1 MHHSCSSSLLKTI
14 PVEQVI
20 NINETIKSYT
30 ARLKSFINMRV
41 SSEEDAEDIL
51 QDVFYQLVETERLT
65 KPIEELTAWLFTVTR
80 NRITD
85 WYRKKKPERLTGLN
99 DDPELWEESESIDEF
114 LDENDEI
121 ASDFEYLSGEMWMR
135 LQKAL
140 DELPPKQR
148 MVFEMNE
155 LQGIPLNEIAQ
166 QTGDPVNTL
175 ISRKHYAVQ
184 HLRKR
189 LKTIYD
195 EMIYYF

>member
-1 MHHSCSSSLLKTI
+1 MK
-14 PVEQVI
+14 
-20 NINETIKSYT
+20 
-30 ARLKSFINMRV
+30 AFINMRV

-51 QDVFYQLVETERLT
+51 QDVFYQLVEADRLT

-85 WYRKKKPERLTGLN
+85 WYRKKKPERLAEFN
-99 DDPELWEESESIDEF
+99 DESESWEESES
-114 LDENDEI
+114 LDTFFDDQDEI
-121 ASDFEYLSGEMWMR
+121 ASDFEYLSEEMWTR

-155 LQGIPLNEIAQ
+155 LQGIPLNEIAK

-189 LKTIYD
+189 LKTIYN

>member
-1 MHHSCSSSLLKTI
+1 MHGSCSSSLLKTI
-14 PVEQVI
+14 PVEQAI

-30 ARLKSFINMRV
+30 ARLKAFINMRI

-51 QDVFYQLVETERLT
+51 QDVFYQLVEAERLT

-85 WYRKKKPERLTGLN
+85 WYRKKKPERLAGLN
-99 DDPELWEESESIDEF
+99 DDPELWEEQESIDAF

>member
-1 MHHSCSSSLLKTI
+1 MTQTI
-14 PVEQVI
+14 D
-20 NINETIKSYT
+20 INETIKSYT
-30 ARLKSFINMRV
+30 KRLKAFITMRV
-41 SSEEDAEDIL
+41 SSEEDADDIL
-51 QDVFYQLVETERLT
+51 QDVFYQLVEADRLT
-65 KPIEELTAWLFTVTR
+65 KPIEGITAWLFTVTR

-85 WYRKKKPERLTGLN
+85 WYRKKKPERLPDIN
-99 DDPELWEESESIDEF
+99 DGAELYNELESIGDFFADDEMT
-114 LDENDEI
+114 
-121 ASDFEYLSGEMWMR
+121 SDFEYLSDEMWKR
-135 LQKAL
+135 LQDAL

-155 LQGIPLNEIAQ
+155 LQGIPLNEIAK

>member
-1 MHHSCSSSLLKTI
+1 LK
-14 PVEQVI
+14 PVSVTQPI
-20 NINETIKSYT
+20 NISETITSYT
-30 ARLKSFINMRV
+30 ARLKAFINMRV

-51 QDVFYQLVETERLT
+51 QDVFYQLVEADRLT

-85 WYRKKKPERLTGLN
+85 WYRKKKPERLAEFN
-99 DDPELWEESESIDEF
+99 DKSESWEESES
-114 LDENDEI
+114 LDALLDDQDEI
-121 ASDFEYLSGEMWMR
+121 TSDFEYLSEEMWTR

-140 DELPPKQR
+140 AELPPKQR

-155 LQGIPLNEIAQ
+155 LQGIPLNEIAK

-175 ISRKHYAVQ
+175 ISRKHYAVL

-189 LKTIYD
+189 LKTIYN